1 MLSLLGCERIPYSIM
16 ESTGKEGGCG
26 RKRSERL
33 GQMKREH
40 SIMIKIKGNCSVVL
54 NYQSPTLW
62 IRQIPIIKK
71 KKTTMGIKEQK
82 GKGT

>member
-1 MLSLLGCERIPYSIM
+1 M

>member
-1 MLSLLGCERIPYSIM
+1 MSLLGCERIPYSIM
-16 ESTGKEGGCG
+16 ESIGKEGGCG

-54 NYQSPTLW
+54 NYQSPKLW
-62 IRQIPIIKK
+62 MRQIPIIKK
-71 KKTTMGIKEQK
+71 KKKDNDGN
-82 GKGT
+82 